1 MFPQARPAKPRPREG
16 LAPNPKLKLFDQC
29 REVMRFQHLS
39 YRTEQ
44 TYLEWIKRY
53 VVFCRGGEPGARQE
67 PCPTGPREDAE
78 ESKLPTPNIQHAT
91 PTSEQRTANFEHP
104 TFNVQRRRGKRQDGK
119 PDRKAGTG

>member
-1 MFPQARPAKPRPREG
+1 MFPQTRPAKPRPRDG

-53 VVFCRGGEPGARQE
+53 VVFCRGGEPGAR
-67 PCPTGPREDAE
+67 PATASSRIHGP
-78 ESKLPTPNIQHAT
+78 AT
-91 PTSEQRTANFEHP
+91 FAAL
-104 TFNVQRRRGKRQDGK
+104 FN
-119 PDRKAGTG
+119 